1 VVKNREREVVMLTAV
16 HVTAAAAVKTGS
28 TGLYAVTLA
37 GAADAATCTIYD
49 NTAGSGTVVVK
60 LRAGIG
66 VTVCW
71 SPAKPVAMGKGIYVA
86 LTGTTPD
93 VSVAYG

>member
-1 VVKNREREVVMLTAV
+1 M
-16 HVTAAAAVKTGS
+16 KTGPC
-28 TGLYAVTLA
+28 GLYAVALA
-37 GAADAATCTIYD
+37 GAGDAATCTIYD

-60 LRAGIG
+60 LRAAAG

-71 SPAKPVAMGKGIYVA
+71 QPARPVAMARGIYVA

>member
-1 VVKNREREVVMLTAV
+1 MLASKHT
-16 HVTAAAAVKTGS
+16 TAAVLVKTGPC
-28 TGLYAVTLA
+28 GLYAVTLA
-37 GAADAATCTIYD
+37 GAGDAATCTIYD

-66 VTVCW
+66 TTVCW
-71 SPAKPVAMGKGIYVA
+71 QPARPLSMSLGIYVA

-93 VSVAYG
+93 ISVAYG

>member
-1 VVKNREREVVMLTAV
+1 MLSVKHT
-16 HVTAAAAVKTGS
+16 TAAVLVKTGPC
-28 TGLYAVTLA
+28 GLFSVALA
-37 GAADAATCTIYD
+37 GGADAATCTIYD

-66 VTVCW
+66 DTVCW
-71 SPAKPVAMGKGIYVA
+71 QPARPVAINTGIYVA

-93 VSVAYG
+93 VSVAFG